1 MSKGLR
7 SWVQANWVDIANPK
21 KGGGFPKCGRSGGE
35 KRRNYPK
42 CVPAAKAR
50 SMSAS
55 QRAAAVSRKKKAADP
70 NAQGEVVECKVENIK
85 LDFTKVTKEKDGR
98 VKDSPS
104 KVQGSSSEETREV
117 PGSQEKSK

>member
-55 QRAAAVSRKKKAADP
+55 QRA
-70 NAQGEVVECKVENIK
+70 C
-85 LDFTKVTKEKDGR
+85 LLYT
-98 VKDSPS
+98 SPS
-104 KVQGSSSEETREV
+104 PRDGLLSRMPSSA
-117 PGSQEKSK
+117 

>member
-21 KGGGFPKCGRSGGE
+21 KSGGVPKCGRSGGE
-35 KRRNYPK
+35 TRKNYPK

-55 QRAAAVSRKKKAADP
+55 QRRSAVSRKQKAERKTRQDKKP
-70 NAQGEVVECKVENIK
+70 NYAR
-85 LDFTKVTKEKDGR
+85 T
-98 VKDSPS
+98 
-104 KVQGSSSEETREV
+104 
-117 PGSQEKSK
+117 

>member
-21 KGGGFPKCGRSGGE
+21 KGGGFPKCGRSKGE

-50 SMSAS
+50 AMTPVKEELLY
-55 QRAAAVSRKKKAADP
+55 QENKKA
-70 NAQGEVVECKVENIK
+70 E
-85 LDFTKVTKEKDGR
+85 R
-98 VKDSPS
+98 R
-104 KVQGSSSEETREV
+104 TR
-117 PGSQEKSK
+117 SR